1 MARNML
7 RVSTTSHTLC
17 VLNRIL
23 WFGIL
28 QGYSE
33 TNSSN
38 KLNLEPPSA
47 ILNLHPFVSFVAF
60 IISLLFYLL
69 QFCGNISLSKK
80 SRKFVFERFD
90 KVKRPPTVRAFAL
103 LHSELWN
110 YGLPRTIY
118 SSFICCDEGLAVETS
133 AP

>member
-1 MARNML
+1 MI
-7 RVSTTSHTLC
+7 VSVHYAYFIEYSGLEFFRATVKQTAQINSTL
-17 VLNRIL
+17 
-23 WFGIL
+23 
-28 QGYSE
+28 S
-33 TNSSN
+33 
-38 KLNLEPPSA
+38 PPQS
-47 ILNLHPFVSFVAF
+47 FVSFVAF
-60 IISLLFYLL
+60 IISLLLYLL

-90 KVKRPPTVRAFAL
+90 KVKLPPTIRAFAL

-110 YGLPRTIY
+110 YGLPRTMY